1 MKIRI
6 KFSKQGAMKFI
17 GHLDIMR
24 YFQKA
29 MRRADIPIAY
39 SGGYS
44 PHQIMSF
51 ASPLGVGLTSNGEY
65 LDIELTASISSEE
78 AIQRLNEQMADG
90 MQVLSFKEIPD
101 NAGNAMASVAAA
113 DYTVVFRE
121 EYEPKNDW
129 RKSIIDFYNQESIPV
144 IKQTKKNEVEMDLKT
159 YIYSLD
165 VKGNEIHMKVSAGSV
180 TNIKPELVME
190 AFADFAGFTLE
201 PFSLFINREELYRD
215 CGEEGTPVWKPL
227 DYVEDKNQ
235 D

>member
-65 LDIELTASISSEE
+65 LDIELTAPISSEE

-90 MQVLSFKEIPD
+90 MKVLSFKEIPD
-101 NAGNAMASVAAA
+101 NTGNAMASVAAA

-121 EYEPKNDW
+121 GFEPGNDW
-129 RKSIIDFYNQESIPV
+129 KKSIIDFYNQESIPV
-144 IKQTKKNEVEMDLKT
+144 IKQTKKNEVEMDLKK
-159 YIYSLD
+159 YIYSL
-165 VKGNEIHMKVSAGSV
+165 VVVENEIHMKVSAGSV
-180 TNIKPELVME
+180 TNIKPEQVME
-190 AFADFAGFTLE
+190 AFANYARFSLE
-201 PFSLFINREELYRD
+201 PFSLLINREELYRD
-215 CGEEGTPVWKPL
+215 CSEDGAPIWKPL
-227 DYVEDKNQ
+227 DYVDDKE
-235 D
+235 

>member
-121 EYEPKNDW
+121 GYEPENDW
-129 RKSIIDFYNQESIPV
+129 KKSIIDFYSQESIPV
-144 IKQTKKNEVEMDLKT
+144 IKQTKKNEMEMDLKT

-165 VKGNEIHMKVSAGSV
+165 VKENEIYMKVSAGSV

-190 AFADFAGFTLE
+190 AFSNFAGFTLE
-201 PFSLFINREELYRD
+201 PFSLLINREELYRD
-215 CGEEGTPVWKPL
+215 CGEEGAPVWKPL
-227 DYVEDKNQ
+227 DYVEDKE
-235 D
+235 